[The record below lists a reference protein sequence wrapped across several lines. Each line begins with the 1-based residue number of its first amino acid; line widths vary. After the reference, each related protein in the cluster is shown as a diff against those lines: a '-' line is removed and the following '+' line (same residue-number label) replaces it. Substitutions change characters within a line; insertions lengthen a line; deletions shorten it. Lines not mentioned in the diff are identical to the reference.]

1 MRANQIN
8 VGETYGLTIG
18 TKVSPVKVVNTC
30 DGGWECKTLKTG
42 ATIVVK
48 SADRFVAKSQEGA
61 AAGTSMTPAKEGTPR
76 QAKTPN
82 RKSERETAGGK
93 MSALDAAA
101 KVLGESNVPMN
112 TKAMIEA
119 MSAKGYWTS
128 PGGKTPWATLYS
140 AILRE
145 LTTNPD
151 KSRFAK
157 TERGRFA
164 LAKNG

>member
-8 VGETYGLTIG
+8 VGESYGLTIG
-18 TKVSPVKVVNTC
+18 TKVSPVKVVKTC
-30 DGGWECKTLKTG
+30 DGGWECETLKSG

-48 SADRFVAKSQEGA
+48 NADRFAYKLQDGKA
-61 AAGTSMTPAKEGTPR
+61 ASEPAKPPKATKQKEPK
-76 QAKTPN
+76 A
-82 RKSERETAGGK
+82 ADGK

-101 KVLGESNVPMN
+101 KVLGESKEPMN

-119 MSAKGYWTS
+119 MSVKGYWTS

-151 KSRFAK
+151 TSRFAK
-157 TERGRFA
+157 VERGQFA